1 MMQVHCVDQAVSPTG
16 STTNKQSQ
24 DNSQSQSGS
33 GSGDNCNH
41 TRKSESTG
49 NGSGSGSGDTGR
61 TSSVGRSYRHVQ
73 LTEEVLSKHNA
84 DMQKMFMQRQRTGL
98 KPHKDKAKLKT
109 MKKALKRPVERV
121 GHGALLLAVSGSS
134 GFLHIVLSVGSIN
147 DSVYFILILHN
158 DCSLLSSI
166 K

>member
-1 MMQVHCVDQAVSPTG
+1 MSPTG

-33 GSGDNCNH
+33 GSGDNCDH
-41 TRKSESTG
+41 TRKSVSTG

-73 LTEEVLSKHNA
+73 LTEEVLSRHNA

-109 MKKALKRPVERV
+109 IKKVLKRPGERV
-121 GHGALLLAVSGSS
+121 CPG
-134 GFLHIVLSVGSIN
+134 
-147 DSVYFILILHN
+147 LIAA
-158 DCSLLSSI
+158 CYSLFDD
-166 K
+166 

>member
-1 MMQVHCVDQAVSPTG
+1 MSPTG

-33 GSGDNCNH
+33 GSGDNCDH

-61 TSSVGRSYRHVQ
+61 TSSVGRSYRHVP

-84 DMQKMFMQRQRTGL
+84 DMQKMFMQRQRTGP

-109 MKKALKRPVERV
+109 MKKAIKRPGERV
-121 GHGALLLAVSGSS
+121 CHEIFLLAVLG
-134 GFLHIVLSVGSIN
+134 GLSCILAVHFVHSLKLRWLFF
-147 DSVYFILILHN
+147 SCFIITA
-158 DCSLLSSI
+158 LSNFNVD
-166 K
+166 